1 MKVLIL
7 DDDINCIRLLKNIIS
22 KHFDDV
28 EYVLNDY
35 YEKCDIYFLDI
46 DLDKVNGIDIAKEIK
61 KINPNSLLVFV
72 SHREDLIFDALET
85 FPYSFVRKSQLDKD
99 MDNVLNK
106 VKEIFEPDVIEI
118 TSVEGNFKVKVSQ
131 IIYIE
136 KLGRYCYIHTNN
148 KVFQA
153 KQPLKYYKQVLNDD
167 YFEYVSQAILV
178 NVDKIISENKD
189 CVEMI
194 DHNIFYYSRARR
206 KSVRIKYINQKMK
219 Y

>member
-7 DDDINCIRLLKNIIS
+7 DDDINCIGLLKNIIS
-22 KHFDDV
+22 EYFDDV

-46 DLDKVNGIDIAKEIK
+46 DLDNVNGIDIAKEI
-61 KINPNSLLVFV
+61 
-72 SHREDLIFDALET
+72 IFDALET

-148 KVFQA
+148 KVFQT

-194 DHNIFYYSRARR
+194 DHNIFYYSRGRR

-219 Y
+219 

>member
-1 MKVLIL
+1 M
-7 DDDINCIRLLKNIIS
+7 
-22 KHFDDV
+22 
-28 EYVLNDY
+28 
-35 YEKCDIYFLDI
+35 
-46 DLDKVNGIDIAKEIK
+46 NGIDIAKEIK

-148 KVFQA
+148 KVFQT
-153 KQPLKYYKQVLNDD
+153 
-167 YFEYVSQAILV
+167 ETAI
-178 NVDKIISENKD
+178 KILQTSFK
-189 CVEMI
+189 
-194 DHNIFYYSRARR
+194 
-206 KSVRIKYINQKMK
+206 
-219 Y
+219 

>member
-7 DDDINCIRLLKNIIS
+7 DDDINCIGLLKNIIS
-22 KHFDDV
+22 EYFDDV

-46 DLDKVNGIDIAKEIK
+46 DLDNVNGIDIAKEIK

-85 FPYSFVRKSQLDKD
+85 FPYSFIRKSQLDKD

-136 KLGRYCYIHTNN
+136 KLGRYCYIHTN
-148 KVFQA
+148 
-153 KQPLKYYKQVLNDD
+153 DD

-194 DHNIFYYSRARR
+194 DHNIFYYSRGRR